1 MLSADAREGKGSS
14 HSSAAGLGS
23 PARGRRR
30 GPGVG
35 PMGVHGGTAGGR
47 LSPRLPGGGGCAGER
62 ELPAR
67 TQRRRRSAGLS
78 NHARCWLPGESL
90 LGKKSKY
97 QTTKTLQLPR
107 AEAIEARRSS
117 QWEKKSRGDG
127 ETQAA
132 RWPRQVSQ
140 LPARAYLGGC
150 MSPCGP
156 RGVAWRGCGRRGGA
170 GALLVAPRARREG
183 RSRRWS
189 PPPRPVQ
196 QRPGAR
202 RLLPGSIL
210 RAPGGARRGANS

>member
-14 HSSAAGLGS
+14 RSSAAGLGS

-47 LSPRLPGGGGCAGER
+47 LSPRFPGGGGCAGER

-117 QWEKKSRGDG
+117 QWEKKSRGDREDPG
-127 ETQAA
+127 SAVAPASVAAPGPRLPWRLHEPLRPAGGGVAGLRAKRGCRGAA
-132 RWPRQVSQ
+132 RRP
-140 LPARAYLGGC
+140 PGKA
-150 MSPCGP
+150 
-156 RGVAWRGCGRRGGA
+156 GGA
-170 GALLVAPRARREG
+170 
-183 RSRRWS
+183 
-189 PPPRPVQ
+189 Q
-196 QRPGAR
+196 
-202 RLLPGSIL
+202 
-210 RAPGGARRGANS
+210 